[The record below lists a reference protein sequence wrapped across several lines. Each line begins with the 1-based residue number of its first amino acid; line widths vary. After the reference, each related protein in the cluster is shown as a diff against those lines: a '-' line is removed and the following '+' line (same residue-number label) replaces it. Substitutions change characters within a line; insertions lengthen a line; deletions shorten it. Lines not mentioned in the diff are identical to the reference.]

1 MKKKPSTK
9 PVTVGLIG
17 CGNISAA
24 YLRAAP
30 QFPELQ
36 LVACADLDLPRA
48 EARAR
53 EFGLRPMSVE
63 ALLED
68 KAIEVVLNL
77 TVPQAH
83 VPVGLA
89 AIAHGKHVYGEKPLA
104 TSTKEA
110 RRLLA
115 AAAKKRLLVGS
126 APDTFLGGAHQ
137 TARRLIDEGAIGKPL
152 SGTAFMMNHGHEHWH
167 PDPAFYYAPGGGPMF
182 DMGPYYLTNLVNL
195 LGPVA
200 EVSGVAI
207 AGFTER
213 QVLSQPR
220 KGEIIKVRTPTHVTG
235 LLTFVSGTVISITTS
250 FDVWVHR
257 QGNMEIYGSEGSL
270 VVPDPNRFGGTVSL
284 ARGRDPWTDVPLSH
298 GFADGNLRIVGL
310 ADFARAIRARRPHR
324 CNGEVAFHVLEVME
338 AFQESGKARRA
349 VKINSRCE
357 RPAALPRH
365 ALLGE
370 LN

>member
-1 MKKKPSTK
+1 MKTSPRLQ

-36 LVACADLDLPRA
+36 LVACADLDIARA
-48 EARAR
+48 RVRAR
-53 EFGLRPMSVE
+53 EFGLRAVSVE
-63 ALLED
+63 ALLAD
-68 KAIEVVLNL
+68 KSIEVVLNL

-104 TSTKEA
+104 ASTKEA
-110 RRLLA
+110 RRLLT
-115 AAAKKRLLVGS
+115 AAAKKRLRVGS

-167 PDPAFYYAPGGGPMF
+167 PDPAFYYAAGGGPMF

-200 EVSGVAI
+200 RVSGVAT
-207 AGFTER
+207 AGFAER
-213 QVLSQPR
+213 KVLSEPR
-220 KGEIIKVRTPTHVTG
+220 KGEAIKVKTATHVAG
-235 LLTFVSGTVISITTS
+235 LLTFVSGAVISITTS
-250 FDVWVHR
+250 FDVWAHR
-257 QGNMEIYGSEGSL
+257 HSNMEIYGSEGSL
-270 VVPDPNRFGGTVSL
+270 AVPDPNRFGGTVSL

-298 GFADGNLRIVGL
+298 GFADGNFRIVGL
-310 ADFARAIRARRPHR
+310 ADFARAIRTGRPHR
-324 CNGEVAFHVLEVME
+324 CSGEMAFHVLEVME
-338 AFQESGKARRA
+338 AFQSSSKTGRA
-349 VKINSRCE
+349 VTIDSRCQ

-365 ALLGE
+365 PLLGE